1 MNTRTLT
8 ESDWETLSDWW
19 KAWNWPVMAKD
30 MLPDNGTGGIMVE
43 NEGEN
48 IVAGF
53 LYWSNSKL
61 VWLDWI
67 ISNPK
72 VNRDIRQEAIKK
84 LILTAEHMTKEAGSR
99 YMMSISRS
107 NSLLKTH
114 EQMGWSVDK
123 TPSHEMIKVII

>member
-1 MNTRTLT
+1 
-8 ESDWETLSDWW
+8 
-19 KAWNWPVMAKD
+19 
-30 MLPDNGTGGIMVE
+30 MVE
-43 NEGEN
+43 HEGKN

-67 ISNPK
+67 ISDKNAK
-72 VNRDIRQEAIKK
+72 NKIRKKAIEK
-84 LILTAEHMTKEAGSR
+84 LIETAEFMVKEAGCK

-107 NSLLKTH
+107 NSLLKIH
-114 EQMGWSVDK
+114 EQMGWNVDK

>member
-8 ESDWETLSDWW
+8 ESDYKILSDWW
-19 KAWNWPVMAKD
+19 IAWSWPVMAKD

-43 NEGEN
+43 HEGEN

-72 VNRDIRQEAIKK
+72 SDKDIRQEAIKK
-84 LILTAEHMTKEAGSR
+84 LILTAESMTKEAGSK

-114 EQMGWSVDK
+114 KELGWTIDPGS
-123 TPSHEMIKVII
+123 SHEMIKVII

>member
-1 MNTRTLT
+1 MKTRTLN

-19 KAWNWPVMAKD
+19 KSWGWPVLPKD

-43 NEGEN
+43 YDNKN

-67 ISNPK
+67 ISNPDAK
-72 VNRDIRQEAIKK
+72 KDLRQEAIKK
-84 LILTAEHMTKEAGSR
+84 LILTAESMVKEAGSK

-107 NSLLKTH
+107 NSLLKIH
-114 EQMGWSVDK
+114 KQMGWSVDK

>member
-8 ESDWETLSDWW
+8 ESNYEILSDWW

-30 MLPDNGTGGIMVE
+30 MLPDNGTGGIMIE

-53 LYWSNSKL
+53 LYWSNSKM

-67 ISNPK
+67 ISNPNADK
-72 VNRDIRQEAIKK
+72 KIRKQAIEL
-84 LILTAEHMTKEAGSR
+84 LILTAEQMVKEAGSK

-107 NSLLKTH
+107 NSLLKIH
-114 EQMGWSVDK
+114 EKIGWSIDK

>member
-19 KAWNWPVMAKD
+19 KAWKWPVMAKD

-84 LILTAEHMTKEAGSR
+84 LILTAEHMTKEAGSK

>member
-8 ESDWETLSDWW
+8 ESDYEILTDWW
-19 KAWNWPVMAKD
+19 KAWDWPILVKD

-72 VNRDIRQEAIKK
+72 VSRDIRQEAIKK
-84 LILTAEHMTKEAGSR
+84 LILTAEHMTKEAGSK

-114 EQMGWSVDK
+114 EQMGWNVDK

>member
-19 KAWNWPVMAKD
+19 KAWKWPVMAKD

-84 LILTAEHMTKEAGSR
+84 LILTAEHMTKKAGSK

-114 EQMGWSVDK
+114 EQMGWNVDK
-123 TPSHEMIKVII
+123 TPSHEMVKIII

>member
-8 ESDWETLSDWW
+8 ESDYEILSDWW
-19 KAWNWPVMAKD
+19 KAWGWPVMAKD

-43 NEGEN
+43 NKSEN

-72 VNRDIRQEAIKK
+72 TNRDIRQEAIKK
-84 LILTAEHMTKEAGSR
+84 LILTAESMTKEAGSKF
-99 YMMSISRS
+99 MMSISRS
-107 NSLLKTH
+107 NSLLKIH
-114 EQMGWSVDK
+114 KELGWTIDK
-123 TPSHEMIKVII
+123 TPSHEMVKIII

>member
-72 VNRDIRQEAIKK
+72 VSRDIRQEAIKK
-84 LILTAEHMTKEAGSR
+84 LILTAEHMTKEAGSK

>member
-8 ESDWETLSDWW
+8 ESDYEILTDWW
-19 KAWNWPVMAKD
+19 KAWGWPALAKD

-43 NEGEN
+43 NKGEN

-72 VNRDIRQEAIKK
+72 TNRDIRQEAIKK
-84 LILTAEHMTKEAGSR
+84 LILTAESMTKEAGSKF
-99 YMMSISRS
+99 MMSISRS
-107 NSLLKTH
+107 NSLLKIH
-114 EQMGWSVDK
+114 KELGWTIDK
-123 TPSHEMIKVII
+123 TPSHEMVKIII

>member
-8 ESDWETLSDWW
+8 KSDWETLSDWW
-19 KAWNWPVMAKD
+19 KAWKWPVMAKD

-72 VNRDIRQEAIKK
+72 VSRDIRQEAIKK
-84 LILTAEHMTKEAGSR
+84 LILTAEHMTKQAGSK

-114 EQMGWSVDK
+114 EQMGWNVDK
-123 TPSHEMIKVII
+123 TPSHEMVKVII

>member
-8 ESDWETLSDWW
+8 ESDYLILSDWW
-19 KAWNWPVMAKD
+19 KAWGWPVMAKD

-43 NEGEN
+43 NKGEN

-67 ISNPK
+67 ISNPNADK
-72 VNRDIRQEAIKK
+72 KIRKQAIEM
-84 LILTAEHMTKEAGSR
+84 LILTAEQMVKDAGSK

-107 NSLLKTH
+107 NSLLKIH
-114 EQMGWSVDK
+114 ENIGWSIDK

>member
-8 ESDWETLSDWW
+8 ESDYLILSDWW
-19 KAWNWPVMAKD
+19 KAWGWPVMAKD

-43 NEGEN
+43 NKGEN

-67 ISNPK
+67 ISNPNADK
-72 VNRDIRQEAIKK
+72 KIRKQAIEM
-84 LILTAEHMTKEAGSR
+84 LILTAEQMVKEAGSK

-107 NSLLKTH
+107 NSLLKIH
-114 EQMGWSVDK
+114 EKIGWSIDK

>member
-8 ESDWETLSDWW
+8 ESDYEILTDWW
-19 KAWNWPVMAKD
+19 KAWGWPALAKD

-43 NEGEN
+43 NKGEN

-72 VNRDIRQEAIKK
+72 VSRDIRQEAIKK
-84 LILTAEHMTKEAGSR
+84 LILTAEHMTKEAGSK

-114 EQMGWSVDK
+114 EQMGWNVDK
-123 TPSHEMIKVII
+123 TPSHEMVKIII

>member
-8 ESDWETLSDWW
+8 GSDYEILSDWW
-19 KAWNWPVMAKD
+19 KAWGWPVMAKD

-43 NEGEN
+43 NKGEN

-67 ISNPK
+67 ISNPNADK
-72 VNRDIRQEAIKK
+72 KIRKQAIEM
-84 LILTAEHMTKEAGSR
+84 LILTAEQMVKDAGSK

-107 NSLLKTH
+107 NSLLKIH
-114 EQMGWSVDK
+114 EKIGWSIDK